1 MPDKDIPQTGP
12 EAILYA
18 LQNMTVEDIEERAKE
33 ALKTGKK
40 TKRNGAVQLLNIA
53 KGMRRNN
60 LKPEDYMI
68 SAVPVIPPQYRPI
81 AAQGDSIIPGDANV
95 LYKDLIDIRDA
106 YNEERELLG
115 DKYSGQSRRA
125 LYDAI
130 KSVYGYGEAVKPKTR
145 SKDVQGFLKKITGR
159 TAKTGWMA
167 SKMLAKPMDNVGR
180 STITVDPEL
189 SIDQISIPK
198 DMAYKMYAPYI
209 QRQLKHIGM
218 SDAEALQNVRDRS
231 PMADRALSL
240 VMEKRPVLY
249 SRAPAWYSF
258 SFLAGSPTVHDGDD
272 IKINPYVTTGLGA
285 DFDGDQQVSSC
296 LFKFKN
302 ASLLE
307 GYDIYDK
314 FLKKNALLNAQL
326 VINYLHMNE
335 YATKLKVKQDDVV
348 AIIDLE
354 DLPHGEKTGETKR
367 DGYDIEFF
375 AAIPGTQVLAY
386 AGNGE
391 LTWADVSHWSIHKN
405 KEVEIVHLIDGSEI
419 ITDDDPRAVFGIPQD
434 AETLVP
440 QRFTPSEAAK
450 RNVMV
455 PKFNGNH
462 DSYTTPE
469 DMWVDIHTGELSY
482 TEQPGMLKLD
492 FNLGQLVGMI
502 AGDGWC
508 SKTDYNNHR
517 RVFYLS
523 DSKEFNAKF
532 IEQYMRDNFGDN
544 FSYYKSWRENIIH
557 GRTAKTWLHEFSGK
571 MGDVMARW
579 LLDCVDG
586 HRNEVSTG
594 AINKKF
600 PSWALSAPKEFRI
613 GLLNGMV
620 TTDGNISAGQKT
632 LADGT
637 KTRSLCIQCSSTS
650 LRLMRDVRSVAKSLG
665 VQGTLRFKPNKEYN
679 DRWEVNF
686 SVADAKKY
694 DIFSRICRPDKRETF
709 VNTPVSFKA
718 DHRRFDHVPY
728 PVCVSRLIDAWIKTP
743 ATDAKRDYLLTPEA
757 VEWRNYLSNKM
768 SHVREYRTV
777 GYMPRTYAEDVCE
790 MLQRSIDKENTD
802 AQKAHAVL
810 DAILAGTVEDVKEV
824 SQVVLN
830 GIDLAFGR
838 RGKSAEMQE
847 ANKTTKAAWRAAAK
861 KNRVHPNLINRLKAI
876 IPTESPTGMSVRG
889 NEIFAA
895 WLELITGDVTW
906 LRIDNIEK
914 TGKVETGYDLTVPG
928 YETFMNSDGVI
939 LSNTINVH
947 VPSSDEAVKE
957 AYEKLMPSKT
967 PFSDRVEDKV
977 VPLQKQEQILG
988 LYTAATAPATKP
1000 VVFDTEEQAI
1010 RAIRRGE
1017 VPLSADVQ
1025 IRSGVKMASADKN
1038 LSEVIP
1044 PAEKGPV
1051 RNPSTGKFMP
1061 TSRDNS
1067 VTETPAV
1074 TEETTKK
1081 GE

>member
-18 LQNMTVEDIEERAKE
+18 LQNMTVEDIEERAK
-33 ALKTGKK
+33 ADLKTGKK

-218 SDAEALQNVRDRS
+218 TDAEALQNVRDRS
-231 PMADRALSL
+231 PMADRALAL

-249 SRAPAWYSF
+249 SRAPAWYGF
-258 SFLAGSPTVHDGDD
+258 NFLAGSPRIHDGDD
-272 IKINPYVTTGLGA
+272 IKINPYVTTGMNA
-285 DFDGDQQVSSC
+285 DFDGDDVIGCILVS
-296 LFKFKN
+296 
-302 ASLLE
+302 
-307 GYDIYDK
+307 YDK
-314 FLKKNALLNAQL
+314 STVLSKFGNNFLVKKHLTDEITRSIINAMNTNTTILQKDASTNIVCLAD
-326 VINYLHMNE
+326 VADILHGDYSNSVDGKNGPIHYYHALPGTE
-335 YATKLKVKQDDVV
+335 VLSYDALSGTVEWKPVTYWSEHPDRKVE
-348 AIIDLE
+348 IITL
-354 DLPHGEKTGETKR
+354 R
-367 DGYDIEFF
+367 DGKQIF
-375 AAIPGTQVLAY
+375 
-386 AGNGE
+386 
-391 LTWADVSHWSIHKN
+391 
-405 KEVEIVHLIDGSEI
+405 
-419 ITDDDPRAVFGIPQD
+419 TDDDPRAVYGLPYN
-434 AETLVP
+434 TTSLVP
-440 QRFTPSEAAK
+440 ERFTPSDAYDKRVVVPVVRSIPEQPGNLTSIDIPYYIGDNSRIDLTFELGQFIGMMCGDGWVDKKDYRRGIGARYIHLADNDGYNAEFVKTYLSNTFGKEGLSTVVKEFRKTDHAERFGDTKRYTFSFNGVVELSKTITAWIGGERDENTAGSGNKHLPEFFLTANKDFREGLLCGLIATDGTCCVSCAKNNPQLMVSFTSTSFRLAREVSLLCRSLGIPATVTFSKITEADNSSWIVTLSTVYAK
-450 RNVMV
+450 RNGCLSKMAHNTKRDTFVSTPVSESPEHVRGDHVPFPEYIRDMV
-455 PKFNGNH
+455 WPYLYCPKRPANEYEQEACLLYQSAFQADQTITRFNASRLFDWLQATLALHNEIKRKA
-462 DSYTTPE
+462 E
-469 DMWVDIHTGELSY
+469 DYLRSDE
-482 TEQPGMLKLD
+482 E
-492 FNLGQLVGMI
+492 
-502 AGDGWC
+502 AC
-508 SKTDYNNHR
+508 SKDTLDNVREALLLTVHKS
-517 RVFYLS
+517 V
-523 DSKEFNAKF
+523 DK
-532 IEQYMRDNFGDN
+532 EQYDAA
-544 FSYYKSWRENIIH
+544 YKVYDCTKRIT
-557 GRTAKTWLHEFSGK
+557 RVGK
-571 MGDVMARW
+571 MGKKLKAKILSW
-579 LLDCVDG
+579 LETHDPIV
-586 HRNEVSTG
+586 
-594 AINKKF
+594 K
-600 PSWALSAPKEFRI
+600 
-613 GLLNGMV
+613 
-620 TTDGNISAGQKT
+620 
-632 LADGT
+632 
-637 KTRSLCIQCSSTS
+637 
-650 LRLMRDVRSVAKSLG
+650 
-665 VQGTLRFKPNKEYN
+665 
-679 DRWEVNF
+679 
-686 SVADAKKY
+686 
-694 DIFSRICRPDKRETF
+694 RICDNQDMATWKRVYIDQTHI
-709 VNTPVSFKA
+709 TW
-718 DHRRFDHVPY
+718 VP
-728 PVCVSRLIDAWIKTP
+728 I
-743 ATDAKRDYLLTPEA
+743 
-757 VEWRNYLSNKM
+757 
-768 SHVREYRTV
+768 
-777 GYMPRTYAEDVCE
+777 
-790 MLQRSIDKENTD
+790 
-802 AQKAHAVL
+802 
-810 DAILAGTVEDVKEV
+810 
-824 SQVVLN
+824 
-830 GIDLAFGR
+830 
-838 RGKSAEMQE
+838 
-847 ANKTTKAAWRAAAK
+847 
-861 KNRVHPNLINRLKAI
+861 
-876 IPTESPTGMSVRG
+876 ESV
-889 NEIFAA
+889 
-895 WLELITGDVTW
+895 
-906 LRIDNIEK
+906 EK

-967 PFSDRVEDKV
+967 PFSDRVEDKI

-1067 VTETPAV
+1067 VTEVPAV